1 MALRDQPYLPLY
13 VQDFLTDEK
22 LVECSA
28 AATGVYIR
36 LMCIMHKSEHYGK
49 ILLKQKY
56 KQTSEQIKNFASMVA
71 KQMPYDVN
79 VVTQSLTE
87 LVDENV
93 LQIDGEFLVQKRMVK
108 DCETSLKR
116 SSAGQTGGK
125 KTQEKSKHFASTFA
139 KAKSQANSEYEYE
152 DEYKDEIEVKD
163 VVKEKKTKREKFTIP
178 TIEEVKEFAESE
190 MIGSKDSPDSFY
202 NYYEARGWMMQKTP
216 MKNWKAA
223 YKNWTKNEKQY
234 EAVKGTNQHRAETK
248 TEQNERLYR
257 DFGKELTGGRP
268 LPDIFELC
276 RDSEIK
282 R

>member
-49 ILLKQKY
+49 ILLKQKH
-56 KQTSEQIKNFASMVA
+56 KQTSEQIKNFALMIA
-71 KQMPYDVN
+71 KQMPYDTN
-79 VVTQSLTE
+79 VIFDSLKE

-93 LQIDGEFLVQKRMVK
+93 LYIEGDFLLQKRMVK
-108 DCETSLKR
+108 DCDTSLKR
-116 SSAGQTGGK
+116 SSAGQSGGK
-125 KTQEKSKHFASTFA
+125 KTQEKTKHFASHFA
-139 KAKSQANSEYEYE
+139 KAKTQANTEN
-152 DEYKDEIEVKD
+152 EIEITNEDVFVVED
-163 VVKEKKTKREKFTIP
+163 VVKKEKKTREKFIAP
-178 TIEEVKEFAESE
+178 TIQEVHDFAEKE
-190 MIGSKDSPDSFY
+190 MNGSKDAPDNFF

-248 TEQNERLYR
+248 TEQNDRLYR
-257 DFGKELTGGRP
+257 DFGKELTGGKP

>member
-1 MALRDQPYLPLY
+1 MALRDQPYIPLY
-13 VQDFLTDEK
+13 VQDFMTDEK

-125 KTQEKSKHFASTFA
+125 KTQEKTKHFASTFA
-139 KAKSQANSEYEYE
+139 KAKSQANTEYEYAIENE
-152 DEYKDEIEVKD
+152 DVIEVRD

-178 TIEEVKEFAESE
+178 TIEEIKEFAESE
-190 MIGSKDSPDSFY
+190 MIGSIELPEKFH
-202 NYYEARGWMMQKTP
+202 NYYESNGWLIGKVS

-234 EAVKGTNQHRAETK
+234 ETAKGTNQHRAETK

-257 DFGKELTGGRP
+257 DFGKELTGGKP